1 MTNEEA
7 VKQLIEMGNALQII
21 PTTSKGKA
29 LLQAIKSLKAW
40 DKVKDDIRQM
50 YFTKPI
56 TVRNEVLDIINK
68 HLEEVENGT

>member
-68 HLEEVENGT
+68 HLQEVENDN